1 MNSNDIRKLFLDY
14 FKDKKH
20 KIVKSSPLILHKD
33 PTLLFTN
40 AGMNQFKN
48 IFLGLEQREYK
59 RATSSQKCMRAGGKH
74 NDLEQVG
81 KTNRHHTFFE
91 MLGNFSFGDYF
102 KKEAINFA
110 WELLVK
116 KYKLSPEKLIITIY
130 KDDEEAFDIWKNDIG
145 VPENKIYRL
154 GEKDNFWEMGE
165 TGPCGPCTEI
175 HYDRGGK
182 YGDYEFDEK
191 EGERYVEIWNL
202 VFMQY
207 YRDEKGN
214 LSPLPK
220 PSIDTGM
227 GLERLT
233 SILQNSE
240 SNYETDLFLP
250 IIRRI
255 EEMTG
260 EDYTASSKNMVAMRV
275 ISDHIRAITFLIGDG
290 VLPSNEGRGYVL
302 RRIIRRGY
310 RYGKELGLNKPFLY
324 KLSGVVI
331 DIMKDAYPELAGSSL
346 TISNI
351 CHSEEERFTK
361 TLDIG
366 YLKIKEIIKNLKDN
380 KENKI
385 DGKLIFKLYDTYG
398 FPPDLAKDIL
408 EENRL
413 AFDEDGFNRELK
425 NQKDRA
431 RSFWKGDEKIK
442 EIEKYRIFETE
453 KTEFTGY
460 EKLEDI
466 SEIVGIIKGS
476 QKTEI
481 IKKGEKAELIVEKTP
496 FYAEAG
502 GQKGDIGIIENDNF
516 YAEVIDTQ
524 KPLDTLIVHKIKV
537 IKGEIRKGDK
547 VNLKVDYNKRWETM
561 KNHTATHLLHKALRE
576 VLGEHVKQAGSLVMP
591 EHLRF
596 DFTHFKPLTR
606 EEIALIE
613 EMVNGKIQETL
624 CVTTEIM
631 SIDEAVKTGAMAIFE
646 EKYGDMVRVV
656 SIGDFS
662 KELCGGTHIK
672 NTGEI
677 GVFKILSENSI
688 SSGVRRIEAVTG
700 LSAIKKIQENFDIL
714 EEVKIKLN
722 SSKDKIIEQ
731 LEKIRNEYKVLEKKN
746 TELRQKLI
754 SSNMDEI
761 IKKSRKIKD
770 INLIF
775 NKVNGLRKEEMR
787 TLADNLKNK
796 LENSFVILVQ
806 EKEGKISIVFSL
818 RKELTPKFKVKDIIK
833 KTAKIIGGGG
843 GGRDDFGEAGGSKPE
858 NLETFEK
865 EIINIIENV

>member
-1 MNSNDIRKLFLDY
+1 MNSNDIRKSFLDY
-14 FKDKKH
+14 FKGKKH

-48 IFLGLEQREYK
+48 VFLGLEQRDYK

-110 WELLVK
+110 WELLVDV
-116 KYKLSPEKLIITIY
+116 YKLSPEKLIITIY
-130 KDDEEAFDIWKNDIG
+130 KDDEEAFDIWKNDIR
-145 VPENKIYRL
+145 VPEDKIYRL

-175 HYDRGGK
+175 HYDRGK
-182 YGDYEFDEK
+182 LYGDYKFDEK
-191 EGERYVEIWNL
+191 EGERYIEIWNL

-207 YRDEKGN
+207 YRDENGT
-214 LSPLPK
+214 LSPLPS

-227 GLERLT
+227 GLERLA

-250 IIRRI
+250 IIKRV
-255 EEMTG
+255 EEITG
-260 EDYTASSKNMVAMRV
+260 EDYTASSRNKVAMRV

-310 RYGKELGLNKPFLY
+310 RYGKELGLNEPFLY
-324 KLSGVVI
+324 RLSGVVI
-331 DIMKDAYPELAGSSL
+331 DIMKEAYPELAGSSL

-351 CHSEEERFTK
+351 CRSEEERFTK

-366 YLKIKEIIKNLKDN
+366 YSKIKEIIRDVKD
-380 KENKI
+380 KKGENI
-385 DGKLIFKLYDTYG
+385 DGKIIFKLYDTYG

-408 EENRL
+408 EENGFI
-413 AFDEDGFNRELK
+413 FDEVGFNKEL
-425 NQKDRA
+425 NYQRDRA

-442 EIEKYRIFETE
+442 EIEKYRIFENE
-453 KTEFTGY
+453 KIEFTGY
-460 EKLEDI
+460 EKLEEL
-466 SEIVGIIKGS
+466 STVKGIIKDS
-476 QKTEI
+476 QEVESV
-481 IKKGEKAELIVEKTP
+481 KKGEKAELIVEKTP
-496 FYAEAG
+496 FYAESG
-502 GQKGDIGIIENDNF
+502 GQVGDTGIIENDNF

-524 KPLDTLIVHKIKV
+524 KPLDNLIIHKIKV
-537 IKGEIRKGDK
+537 IKGKIEKGEK
-547 VNLKVDYNKRWETM
+547 VNLKVDYNKRWATM
-561 KNHTATHLLHKALRE
+561 KNHTATHLLHKSLRE

-591 EHLRF
+591 NYMRF
-596 DFTHFKPLTR
+596 DFTHFKSLTR
-606 EEIALIE
+606 EEISLVE
-613 EMVNGKIQETL
+613 EMINRKIQETID
-624 CVTTEIM
+624 VTTEVM
-631 SIDEAVKTGAMAIFE
+631 TIDEAVKTGAMAIFE

-677 GVFKILSENSI
+677 GVFKIISENSI

-700 LSAIKKIQENFDIL
+700 LSAIKKIQEIFDIL
-714 EEVKIKLN
+714 DEVKVKLN
-722 SSKDKIIEQ
+722 SPRDKIIEQ
-731 LEKIRNEYKVLEKKN
+731 LEKLRDEYKLLEKEN
-746 TELRQKLI
+746 TEIRQKLI
-754 SSNMDEI
+754 SSNMDDI
-761 IKKSRKIKD
+761 IKKGEKIND

-787 TLADNLKNK
+787 TLADNIKNRV
-796 LENSFVILVQ
+796 ENSFVILIQ
-806 EKEGKISIVFSL
+806 EKKGKISIVFSL
-818 RKELTPKFKVKDIIK
+818 RKELTSKFKVKEIIK
-833 KTAKIIGGGG
+833 KTARIIGGGG

-858 NLETFEK
+858 NLEKFKK
-865 EIINIIENV
+865 EIVNIIKNG